1 MGRLRLTTGFTILI
15 ALGACKRDPGPPA
28 ATPEDHEAPA
38 PSASVA
44 PDDLD
49 AGVDA
54 SEAEFELPDAAPGFF
69 VPGAIGSAMP
79 IPDAGAAPT
88 VRYAMMTQALCEA
101 ELTKRKIAFVRNPP
115 VVGVR
120 APIRL
125 KGPLHGISVH
135 TALPPAQRDK
145 SESEIFD
152 CRLALAVDDYA
163 ALLAKHDVVEII
175 HFSAFRSAK
184 NGGCTPKYA
193 GKQHCAGLA
202 LDIGTYVKRD
212 GTKLDVLRDYGGRIG
227 SGTCEP
233 GARPTKPSPAATE
246 LWGFVCEAA
255 RQGWFNVILTP
266 NFNQQHQ
273 NHMHVE
279 VTPDAGWMLI
289 H

>member
-1 MGRLRLTTGFTILI
+1 VALTLTLS
-15 ALGACKRDPGPPA
+15 ACKRDPGPPA

-38 PSASVA
+38 PSASA
-44 PDDLD
+44 AEDLD
-49 AGVDA
+49 GGADA
-54 SEAEFELPDAAPGFF
+54 SEAEYELPDAAPGFF

-88 VRYAMMTQALCEA
+88 VRYAALTQVACEA
-101 ELTKRKIAFVRNPP
+101 ELKKRAIAFVRTPP
-115 VVGVR
+115 VAGVR
-120 APIRL
+120 APVRL
-125 KGPLHGISVH
+125 KGPLHGIAVH
-135 TALPPAQRDK
+135 TALPPAQREK

-152 CRLALAVDDYA
+152 CRLVLAVDDYA
-163 ALLAKHDVVEII
+163 TLLAKHDVVEVI

-184 NGGCTPKYA
+184 NGGCTPKYT

-202 LDIGTYVKRD
+202 LDIGSYVKRD
-212 GTKLDVLRDYGGRIG
+212 GTKLEVLRDFGGRIG

-233 GARPTKPSPAATE
+233 GAKPTKPSAAATE

-279 VTPDAGWMLI
+279 VTPDAGWMLV